1 MAAKLAAALLALEGI
16 GIIGLAVWEAIAL
29 ISGDNASIV
38 SAVALIVL
46 TAAGAALVVAFA
58 LAVWR
63 GQSWGRSGGIVTQLL
78 ILAVA
83 LGAATGIYGD
93 GTTALVIAV
102 PALVALV
109 LLVVAVRDAGRRAS
123 VDEGGPDGPP
133 PSSAD

>member
-1 MAAKLAAALLALEGI
+1 MAAKLAAVLLALEGI

-29 ISGDNASIV
+29 VSGDNVSIV

-58 LAVWR
+58 VAVWR

-93 GTTALVIAV
+93 GATALVIAV
-102 PALVALV
+102 PALITLV
-109 LLVVAVRDAGRRAS
+109 LLVVAVRDAGRRES
-123 VDEGGPDGPP
+123 REGGGPDAP
-133 PSSAD
+133 PSAG